1 MGGDGI
7 ANCLEAGITTIE
19 HGVFLTEALCERMA
33 RDGVA
38 LVPTLVAP
46 AAIAAGGVAGGL
58 PRYRGGES
66 PPVGGRPLGGVSHGA
81 GPRGPHLARPAARA
95 PPDPHVHARLPR

>member
-19 HGVFLTEALCERMA
+19 HGVFLTEALCARMA

-38 LVPTLVAP
+38 LVPTLIAP
-46 AAIAAGGVAGGL
+46 AAIAAGGVAAGIPEYAVRKSLAVADRHPEGF
-58 PRYRGGES
+58 
-66 PPVGGRPLGGVSHGA
+66 RPALRARVPIA
-81 GPRGPHLARPAARA
+81 ARPPSRT
-95 PPDPHVHARLPR
+95 PLHPHRTPGA